1 MKLNV
6 YAAAAA
12 GLTLALG
19 CAPRG
24 AIVDTTAPPEGV
36 GGTIAGAVRASGG
49 TSPLAGRKVTAV
61 NEATGMRFDTSTGTN
76 GGYAV
81 KVPAGTYRLEVE
93 LRSGEKVE
101 RQPDDTEVNVGD
113 LDPDRDFVL
122 TVADSK

>member
-6 YAAAAA
+6 CAAAVW
-12 GLTLALG
+12 LVLAIA

-24 AIVDTTAPPEGV
+24 AVLDTTPAPEGV
-36 GGTIAGAVRASGG
+36 GGTIAGAVRSGG
-49 TSPLAGRKVTAV
+49 GTTPLSGRKVTAV
-61 NEATGMRFDTSTGTN
+61 NESTGVRFDTSTGTN

-93 LRSGEKVE
+93 LRAGESVQT
-101 RQPDDTEVNVGD
+101 QPDATQVNVGD

-122 TVADSK
+122 TVR